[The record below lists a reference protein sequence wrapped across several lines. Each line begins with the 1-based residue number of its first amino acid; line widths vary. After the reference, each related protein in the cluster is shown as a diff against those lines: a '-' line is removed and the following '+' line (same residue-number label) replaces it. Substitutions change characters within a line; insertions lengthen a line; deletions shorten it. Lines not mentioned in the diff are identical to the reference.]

1 MWQKSGKIKLFV
13 YFSITSSHALFF
25 SFNRQVGNK
34 FSSDYAVAAQ
44 NRINKRVYS
53 LWDQFMDIRKICR
66 LHVNGVGFPAVSDGV
81 INLSPEGVVRYT
93 PKSLGNPR
101 QS

>member
-1 MWQKSGKIKLFV
+1 
-13 YFSITSSHALFF
+13 
-25 SFNRQVGNK
+25 
-34 FSSDYAVAAQ
+34 
-44 NRINKRVYS
+44 
-53 LWDQFMDIRKICR
+53 MDIREICR

-101 QS
+101 QIP